1 VLDKRPSIGNL
12 GTQQDDFVVI
22 PESTHQALFGTQASR
37 MFRGQNGSAMIAVL
51 PYEGATRDVA
61 LAQTEEILRIRHG
74 LKLDEPDD
82 FDIVTQ
88 DAALKVWDQVSQA
101 TFFGLIV
108 ISSIALMVGGIGVMA
123 IMTMSV
129 TERTREIC
137 VRKAL
142 GARRREILLQ
152 FLIESVVLTLVGG
165 LLGIALGAG
174 IGATVHTVTG
184 FPISLPWW
192 SFALGLGFSAAVG
205 IFFGMVPAVRA
216 SRLDPIEA
224 LRYE

>member
-1 VLDKRPSIGNL
+1 AMREV
-12 GTQQDDFVVI
+12 
-22 PESTHQALFGTQASR
+22 
-37 MFRGQNGSAMIAVL
+37 QNIMRA
-51 PYEGATRDVA
+51 
-61 LAQTEEILRIRHG
+61 RHG
-74 LKLDEPDD
+74 LKLDQPDD
-82 FDIVTQ
+82 FDLFTQ
-88 DAALKVWDQVSQA
+88 DSILKLYERISQA
-101 TFFGLIV
+101 ILFALVV

-129 TERTREIC
+129 TERTREIG

-142 GARRREILLQ
+142 GARHREILLQ
-152 FLIESVVLTLVGG
+152 FLIEAVVLTLVGG

-174 IGATVHTVTG
+174 IGAAVHAITG

-216 SRLDPIEA
+216 ARLDPIEA
-224 LRYE
+224 LRYEYIVRVVRFV